1 MRIIVKKGLI
11 NKVLKCINI
20 FICIIRR
27 DLMGLITVIIDLF
40 TKN

>member
-1 MRIIVKKGLI
+1 MRIIFKKGLI

-27 DLMGLITVIIDLF
+27 DLMSLTTVIIDLF
-40 TKN
+40 TKK